1 MKPQT
6 ATIIETV
13 SNKLPDSSHPKYKEK
28 MDHYWTEF
36 DRNKSGYLNS
46 AEVERGIRLVMK
58 LPDVFPLERML
69 KKAFKATKSKIV
81 AMTKYGDDR
90 VSKAEF
96 HYLVQYI
103 KNFYIYWAIFNNL
116 DDDHDKKLSLPEFN
130 QAKHIF
136 EANKIP
142 IPDVKELFNSIDK
155 RQGGFIEF
163 YDFCDWVLTN
173 RHTFQVWMINID
185 FFLHTFQ

>member
-1 MKPQT
+1 MKSQT
-6 ATIIETV
+6 AVIIETV
-13 SNKLPDSSHPKYKEK
+13 SNRLPDSSHPKYKEK
-28 MDHYWTEF
+28 MDHYWAEF
-36 DRNKSGYLNS
+36 DRNKSGYLNL
-46 AEVERGIRLVMK
+46 AEVERGIRCVMK
-58 LPDVFPLERML
+58 LPDVFPLEKML
-69 KKAFKATKSKIV
+69 KKAFKASKSKIA

-130 QAKHIF
+130 KAKHIF

-142 IPDVKELFNSIDK
+142 VPDVK
-155 RQGGFIEF
+155 
-163 YDFCDWVLTN
+163 
-173 RHTFQVWMINID
+173 
-185 FFLHTFQ
+185 